1 MGIPYPASPA
11 RVNLFV
17 AFVDMLGYAELARR
31 TPDPLQLFDLM
42 NDLAKIVV
50 RNVEATSGVVIKFIG
65 DACLLAF
72 GEKNADECVLS
83 IRTLVA
89 QCEQHLRQT
98 GRSNKFKA
106 TVHFGEVAIGLFGLA
121 PQQRIDVLGDPVNK
135 AATLGNGMHRGGIIL
150 STQAFERLSDSTK
163 TLFRKTTSGGCV
175 YFRMMSS

>member
-1 MGIPYPASPA
+1 VGFPYPATPA

-72 GEKNADECVLS
+72 GVENADECVLS

-98 GRSNKFKA
+98 GRRNKFKA

-135 AATLGNGMHRGGIIL
+135 AATLGNGIHRGGIIL

-163 TLFRKTTSGGCV
+163 TLFRKTTSGDV
-175 YFRMMSS
+175 YTSE